1 MNFNKLKKLL
11 PKKSV
16 LNKNKWLILAIVLC
30 VCVGLYWYSKKNKEN
45 FEKYAAGYTYLT
57 TDNNVEL
64 NRALYNNVQVM
75 EISELKNPNA
85 DADDLITYLRDI
97 RKIYVNGL
105 KAGCTLNP
113 RYKDDY
119 DGEVFVD
126 VTKGAIN
133 TSDFNDF
140 FLGEKSDSPGAWL
153 LGDEDMFQGELNC
166 DGYNKEFKDKV
177 GDSGE
182 KYNEAKR
189 ELERKNNE
197 SAVFSET
204 DYFTN
209 AMNETVT
216 VFVAEG
222 CVASDKFL
230 TEIWTQQL
238 KEDLLEKHP
247 TVSLNVEKC
256 EVLKE
261 GTDGRKKEDPM
272 CKLSGLFST
281 DDKESTLAYPLIQ
294 YSNLYQTKNLEEGKY
309 ALIKNNFDPTKKY
322 DSTENARTFEELDP
336 NTGNSK
342 IKYSATKIKAWLL
355 DATQG
360 ALGYSDEEG
369 DGDDVVG

>member
-45 FEKYAAGYTYLT
+45 FEKYNAGYTYLT

-64 NRALYNNVQVM
+64 NRALYNNV
-75 EISELKNPNA
+75 EDISELKNSN
-85 DADDLITYLRDI
+85 ADDLIKYSRDI
-97 RKIYVNGL
+97 RKIYLNGL
-105 KAGCTLNP
+105 KAKCTLNQ
-113 RYKDDY
+113 RYIEGMT
-119 DGEVFVD
+119 GEAGD
-126 VTKGAIN
+126 VTKDAIN
-133 TSDFNDF
+133 KKDFYNF
-140 FLGEKSDSPGAWL
+140 FLGEKIDDVATNAHV
-153 LGDEDMFQGELNC
+153 LGDEKMFKEDSDEC
-166 DGYNKEFKDKV
+166 IGYNNVFKEKV
-177 GDSGE
+177 GTSGK
-182 KYNEAKR
+182 KYNDAKS
-189 ELERKNNE
+189 ELDGKNNE
-197 SAVFSET
+197 SAAFSAT

-222 CVASDKFL
+222 CVASNDFL
-230 TEIWTQQL
+230 DDIWTKEL

-272 CKLSGLFST
+272 CKLSGLFNT
-281 DDKESTLAYPLIQ
+281 KDKESTLAYPLIQ
-294 YSNLYQTKNLEEGKY
+294 YSNLYQTKNIEEGKY

-322 DSTENARTFEELDP
+322 DSTENASTFEELDP
-336 NTGNSK
+336 NTGNYK
-342 IKYSATKIKAWLL
+342 IKYSATKIKDWLL

-360 ALGYSDEEG
+360 ALGYSDG
-369 DGDDVVG
+369 GV

>member
-1 MNFNKLKKLL
+1 MKFNMLKNIF

-16 LNKNKWLILAIVLC
+16 LNKNKWLLLAIVVV

-45 FEKYAAGYTYLT
+45 FVRYDAGYTYLT
-57 TDNNVEL
+57 PDNNVEL
-64 NRALYNNVQVM
+64 NRALYDENVEVM
-75 EISELKNPNA
+75 DISELKNPKA
-85 DADDLITYLRDI
+85 DVLITYSRAI

-105 KAGCTLNP
+105 NAKCTLNP

-119 DGEVFVD
+119 EGEVFVD

-140 FLGEKSDSPGAWL
+140 FLGEKSDAPGAWV
-153 LGDEDMFQGELNC
+153 LGDENMFEEDNAEC
-166 DGYNKEFKDKV
+166 IGYNKEFKDEV
-177 GDSGE
+177 GESGG
-182 KYNEAKR
+182 KYNEVNNT
-189 ELERKNNE
+189 LEKKNNE
-197 SAVFSET
+197 TGVFSET

-216 VFVAEG
+216 VFVAEN
-222 CVASDKFL
+222 CVASDDFL
-230 TEIWTQQL
+230 TKIWTQQL

-322 DSTENARTFEELDP
+322 DSTKDFEE
-336 NTGNSK
+336 GSK

-360 ALGYSDEEG
+360 ARGYSG
-369 DGDDVVG
+369 GGG